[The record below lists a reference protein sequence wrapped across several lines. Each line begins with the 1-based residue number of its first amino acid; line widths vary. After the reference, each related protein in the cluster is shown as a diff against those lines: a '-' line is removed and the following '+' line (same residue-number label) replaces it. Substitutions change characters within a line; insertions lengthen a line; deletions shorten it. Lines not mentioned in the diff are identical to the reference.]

1 VSTAAC
7 VAYGF
12 AAGGFEACGVS
23 RERMS
28 FAVTVGALVTLL
40 LAVRYRDGR
49 RGRSVVVGCLATL
62 FVWLP
67 VLAIG
72 ASDSVGAVLLPSLE
86 RPFDRDLG
94 PWIFTPTLMALI
106 ATPVLLATLGRHVR
120 TDLLLRGS
128 AFAALLVV
136 GLGVGLTFLHL
147 ADPDPVAYI
156 PSLAVIGDVSPGQ
169 TLALGDG
176 TSLDY
181 RLDRDGGGERP
192 SVCHLESLEAP
203 EGWPFASLCC
213 RLRVRRDAKA
223 GLWVIVRADRSN
235 NDAYGAWVLKSGEK
249 RLRTHLDAADV
260 HGAIAPPLAW
270 TLGGYLGLAVGLFF
284 YLSARRRE
292 KECPSPATCR
302 EGTLGADGWVTFP
315 NAPPIQLPRT
325 YLPELV
331 EGPVTVDLRD
341 IASVSYR
348 SSAGGTVVRWYA
360 GTFADVE
367 WTTRSRAPGLYA
379 LALASSLLCAAPLL
393 SWWLSWPR
401 QIW

>member
-1 VSTAAC
+1 V
-7 VAYGF
+7 
-12 AAGGFEACGVS
+12 
-23 RERMS
+23 
-28 FAVTVGALVTLL
+28 ALV
-40 LAVRYRDGR
+40 
-49 RGRSVVVGCLATL
+49 
-62 FVWLP
+62 
-67 VLAIG
+67 
-72 ASDSVGAVLLPSLE
+72 
-86 RPFDRDLG
+86 
-94 PWIFTPTLMALI
+94 

-120 TDLLLRGS
+120 TDLLIPGCAL
-128 AFAALLVV
+128 AALVVV
-136 GLGVGLTFLHL
+136 GLGVGLTFPHL
-147 ADPDPVAYI
+147 FDPDPASYVS
-156 PSLAVIGDVSPGQ
+156 SLPVVGEVSPGH

-192 SVCHLESLEAP
+192 SACHLENLAAP
-203 EGWPFASLCC
+203 EGGPFASLCC
-213 RLRVRRDAKA
+213 RLRVRRDVKA
-223 GLWVIVRADRSN
+223 TPTLWVIVRADRSN
-235 NDAYGAWVLKSGEK
+235 NDARGAWVLKSGEK

-393 SWWLSWPR
+393 SWWLSWPQ